1 LKLSNK
7 YIYLLGL
14 FLVILQVNLFA
25 QSDSTKVK
33 TDISYITKDAK
44 IGIADGGGVS
54 MSSNFDEKVPSTA
67 ALYSAVF
74 PGLGQAYNGKY
85 WKMPIVYAAMGTSIY
100 FVIWNQKNYDV
111 FLEAYRIRLSGGI
124 DDYYNILKE
133 EKQLISW
140 MDFYR
145 NQRDMSI
152 LITIGL
158 YAFNILD
165 AYVDA
170 HLSNFNISNDLS
182 MRIEPAVMPSYVVG
196 NYYSYGISLKFDVK

>member
-1 LKLSNK
+1 LKFSNK

-25 QSDSTKVK
+25 QNDSTKV
-33 TDISYITKDAK
+33 DRSYITKDAK
-44 IGIADGGGVS
+44 IGIADGGGVA
-54 MSSNFDEKVPSTA
+54 MGTTTADAKVPSKA
-67 ALYSAVF
+67 ALYSAVL

-85 WKMPIVYAAMGTSIY
+85 WKMPIVYIAMGTGIY
-100 FVIWNQKNYDV
+100 AAVWNQQNYDI
-111 FLEAYRIRLSGGI
+111 FLEAYKIRKSGGI
-124 DDYYNILKE
+124 DDYYNILKD

-140 MDFYR
+140 MDYYR

-152 LITIGL
+152 LITLGL

-182 MRIEPAVMPSYVVG
+182 LRVQPAVLPSYAFG
-196 NYYSYGISLKFDVK
+196 SYYSYGLSLKLDLK

>member
-1 LKLSNK
+1 MKLSNK
-7 YIYLLGL
+7 YFYLLGL
-14 FLVILQVNLFA
+14 FLIILQVNLFA
-25 QSDSTKVK
+25 QNDSTKVNR
-33 TDISYITKDAK
+33 SYITQDAQ

-54 MSSNFDEKVPSTA
+54 MGSSSTAKIPSTA
-67 ALYSAVF
+67 ALYSAVL

-85 WKMPIVYAAMGTSIY
+85 WKMPLVYGAMGVGIY
-100 FVIWNQKNYDV
+100 SVIWNQKNYDV

-124 DDYYNILKE
+124 DDYFDVLKE

-140 MDFYR
+140 MDYYR

-152 LITIGL
+152 LITIGI

-170 HLSNFNISNDLS
+170 HLTDFNISEDLS
-182 MRIEPAVMPSYVVG
+182 MRIQPAVMPSYVVG
-196 NYYSYGISLKFDVK
+196 NYYSYGLSLKLDIK

>member
-1 LKLSNK
+1 MKLSNK

-14 FLVILQVNLFA
+14 FFIILQVNLFA
-25 QSDSTKVK
+25 QNDSTKVSR
-33 TDISYITKDAK
+33 SYITQDAQ
-44 IGIADGGGVS
+44 IGIADGGGVT
-54 MSSNFDEKVPSTA
+54 MGSSLSVKVPSTA
-67 ALYSAVF
+67 ALYSAVL

-85 WKMPIVYAAMGTSIY
+85 WKIPLVYGAMGIGVYS
-100 FVIWNQKNYDV
+100 VIWNQKNYDI

-124 DDYYNILKE
+124 DDYFDTLKE
-133 EKQLISW
+133 EEQLISW
-140 MDFYR
+140 MDHYR

-170 HLSNFNISNDLS
+170 HLSAFNINDDLS
-182 MRIEPAVMPSYVVG
+182 MRVQPAVMPSYVVG
-196 NYYSYGISLKFDVK
+196 NYYSYGLSLKFDIK